1 MSCLEPRLTIN
12 TNPLLEKL
20 QDILAAQYRDKPN
33 SRCIIF
39 VRTRPVANAL
49 LSYLAEETRL
59 LTFNLNAKLLTG
71 ANAKAEKLGKFFF
84 NRHSFYLLGITDLLL
99 IPRLLGFPFFF

>member
-1 MSCLEPRLTIN
+1 MM
-12 TNPLLEKL
+12 
-20 QDILAAQYRDKPN
+20 AQKPN
-33 SRCIIF
+33 FRCIIF

-71 ANAKAEKLGKFFF
+71 ANAKVEKLGKFVFF
-84 NRHSFYLLGITDLLL
+84 NRHSFCSVLPIS
-99 IPRLLGFPFFF
+99 RLPICC